1 MDAGCSWTRVIVSP
15 PRQVFTYG
23 PSVTPPY
30 ALTRRQNAYQRT
42 KKSSIIRDI
51 TTYYRMSSNRHPL
64 HPSIAYIPSI
74 ISPAS
79 SIVYWL
85 SERCRSLPIECLWK
99 KSVTYFPISSPP
111 SQDIKYTQRL
121 AALTSLSSW
130 LNPSVPSAK
139 VESPSSF
146 SRAWCLAKPS
156 STDLHIWTN
165 GGDRCLSLLTFHSVS
180 RSSAGPNWY
189 PISHCSF

>member
-1 MDAGCSWTRVIVSP
+1 MCNIITLS
-15 PRQVFTYG
+15 
-23 PSVTPPY
+23 
-30 ALTRRQNAYQRT
+30 

-51 TTYYRMSSNRHPL
+51 TTYYRMSPNRHPL
-64 HPSIAYIPSI
+64 HPSIACIPSI

-79 SIVYWL
+79 SIVYCL
-85 SERCRSLPIECLWK
+85 SKRCHSLPIECLWK
-99 KSVTYFPISSPP
+99 KLVTYFPISTPP

-121 AALTSLSSW
+121 AVLMSLSSW

-146 SRAWCLAKPS
+146 SHAWRLAKPS

-165 GGDRCLSLLTFHSVS
+165 GGDRCLSLLTFHSVLW
-180 RSSAGPNWY
+180 SSAGPNWY